1 MSARPN
7 FTDVN
12 RRDGAIVL
20 TGQSDPDPDGDILA
34 IHVVLSQ
41 GATTAA
47 GTAQTIGANWIVEVT
62 DDGFDTGPATVAGIE
77 TRRENAT
84 TTTWAQAV
92 EIP

>member
-7 FTDVN
+7 FTDVE
-12 RRDGAIVL
+12 RRGGAIVL
-20 TGQSDPDPDGDILA
+20 TGQSDPEPDGDILA
-34 IHVVLSQ
+34 IQVVLSQ
-41 GATTAA
+41 GAQTTA
-47 GTAQTIGANWIVEVT
+47 GTARQIGANWNVEIPAE
-62 DDGFDTGPATVAGIE
+62 GFDAGPATVAGIE